1 MADLRRHPD
10 VVDLAEYA
18 EGVLDA
24 SRQSAVE
31 QHVREC
37 DDCAATL
44 AGLAGLPQTLAQA
57 PVPPL
62 PTDVADRLD
71 RAIADEA
78 SARASKPADRPRPTV
93 VPIRERRRWLAPVL
107 VAAAVIGVI
116 GIAVPALDNGT
127 GGSSDDSSASTANEQ
142 GGAAGSSRASSQ
154 DKAVKP
160 RGTPELSTVPNAS
173 GATVALSSDSFARD
187 VANSFL
193 PGQQE
198 RIVPGPADK
207 PEASAESY
215 AAQVSGLCP
224 DPTAASLPSGELH
237 EITLDGTP
245 AHLLIT
251 QPGSATDAVAFSCQG
266 SQAQVL
272 ASASL
277 KPR

>member
-44 AGLAGLPQTLAQA
+44 VELAGLPETLAQA

-62 PTDVADRLD
+62 PADVADRLD

-78 SARASKPADRPRPTV
+78 SARASKPADKPRPNV

-127 GGSSDDSSASTANEQ
+127 GGSSDSSASSADEQ
-142 GGAAGSSRASSQ
+142 GSAAGSSRSSSQ

-160 RGTPELSTVPNAS
+160 RGTPELSTVPSAS
-173 GATVALSSDSFARD
+173 GATVALSSESFARD
-187 VANSFL
+187 VAKSFL

-224 DPTAASLPSGELH
+224 DPTAASLPSGALH

-245 AHLLIT
+245 AHLLIS

-266 SQAQVL
+266 SRAQVL